1 MSNKAG
7 VRIFGAIGGPWS
19 PEINII
25 AGTSNLLPGHSKH
38 ITCVLNTE
46 KCELS
51 INCGQKIFF
60 LTPKIFLG
68 HQKKEEG
75 EIFLKF
81 FFLKSVHYYVNIYY

>member
-51 INCGQKIFF
+51 INCSQKIFF
-60 LTPKIFLG
+60 LTPKSFLG
-68 HQKKEEG
+68 HQKRRKER
-75 EIFLKF
+75 F
-81 FFLKSVHYYVNIYY
+81 F

>member
-60 LTPKIFLG
+60 NTKNIFGTPKKGGRRDF
-68 HQKKEEG
+68 
-75 EIFLKF
+75 FKF
-81 FFLKSVHYYVNIYY
+81 FF

>member
-46 KCELS
+46 KLWS
-51 INCGQKIFF
+51 KNIF
-60 LTPKIFLG
+60 LTPKKGGRRDFF
-68 HQKKEEG
+68 
-75 EIFLKF
+75 EILF
-81 FFLKSVHYYVNIYY
+81 F